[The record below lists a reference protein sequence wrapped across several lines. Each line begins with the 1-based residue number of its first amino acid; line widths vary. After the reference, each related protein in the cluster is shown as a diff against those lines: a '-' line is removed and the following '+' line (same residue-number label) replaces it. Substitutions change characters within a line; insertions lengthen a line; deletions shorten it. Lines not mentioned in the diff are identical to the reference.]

1 MSQEYLT
8 KKGMK
13 AAKGLS
19 AGCEKQTNRNT
30 LPVHHPC
37 AKSENANH
45 TF

>member
-13 AAKGLS
+13 AAKGLQL
-19 AGCEKQTNRNT
+19 AKNKQTAT
-30 LPVHHPC
+30 HCPSIIHVL
-37 AKSENANH
+37 KSENANH